1 MSPDTESLI
10 RAIER
15 IQGHTLVPEDIHS
28 LIYHFI
34 SNLGSEAI
42 YDCSGKSL
50 EFKRGYIEGYSRR
63 NGGSKDA

>member
-1 MSPDTESLI
+1 MSPDTESLV

-15 IQGHTLVPEDIHS
+15 IQGHTLVPEDINS

-42 YDCSGKSL
+42 HDCSGKSL

-63 NGGSKDA
+63 NGGGGDA